1 MPPSWDTD
9 RRPRVRLDRT
19 SDRPGTPRPIRGQA
33 LYTGHR
39 PTVSVDIGPDLTSGL
54 CTTRDPEMMFVRSAK
69 GIARAK
75 ALCAACPVQDLCLA
89 DALARGDMY
98 GIRGGL
104 TPHERQSLTLSTEA
118 RTLEL
123 EAS

>member
-9 RRPRVRLDRT
+9 RRPMARLDRT

-33 LYTGHR
+33 LYIGQR
-39 PTVSVDIGPDLTSGL
+39 PVVSVDIGPDLTSGL
-54 CTTRDPEMMFVRSAK
+54 CTTRDPDMMFVSSAK
-69 GIARAK
+69 GIERAK
-75 ALCAACPVQDLCLA
+75 ALCAACPVQDPCLA
-89 DALARGDMY
+89 SVLARGDMP
-98 GIRGGL
+98 GVWGG
-104 TPHERQSLTLSTEA
+104 TTREERRSLTLYTEA